1 MAGVTGYASTMITSK
16 ADYRFYLEADRVA
29 HCQTRRWPRPFV
41 DDTWRFQ
48 RLLRKVEYYTNCK
61 RSRLGRAYAKFLY
74 LRLHF
79 MERRLGFIVF
89 PNVFGPGLAIPH
101 RGSVMVSPNA
111 RVGENCRIHVGAH
124 IGSEVRFDDRAPTI
138 GDNVYIGPGAKL
150 FGDIVIGNDVA
161 IGANAV
167 VTHSFEEPHQTVGGA
182 PARKL
187 SDKGTEGLLVRAT
200 ERLRGVPA
208 KAPTATPHPAD

>member
-1 MAGVTGYASTMITSK
+1 MIESK

-61 RSRLGRAYAKFLY
+61 RSAFGRAYARFLY
-74 LRLHF
+74 VRLHL

-138 GDNVYIGPGAKL
+138 GR
-150 FGDIVIGNDVA
+150 
-161 IGANAV
+161 
-167 VTHSFEEPHQTVGGA
+167 SEEHTSELQSLTNLVCRLLLEKKKKSTKP
-182 PARKL
+182 
-187 SDKGTEGLLVRAT
+187 DKI
-200 ERLRGVPA
+200 
-208 KAPTATPHPAD
+208 

>member
-16 ADYRFYLEADRVA
+16 ADYRFYLAADRVA

-61 RSRLGRAYAKFLY
+61 RSAFGRAYARFLY
-74 LRLHF
+74 VRLHL

-111 RVGENCRIHVGAH
+111 RVGQNCRIHVGER
-124 IGSEVRFDDRAPTI
+124 IGCSLWLVIRDPTI
-138 GDNVYIGPGAKL
+138 GNNVYIGPGAKL
-150 FGDIVIGNDVA
+150 FGD
-161 IGANAV
+161 
-167 VTHSFEEPHQTVGGA
+167 
-182 PARKL
+182 
-187 SDKGTEGLLVRAT
+187 
-200 ERLRGVPA
+200 
-208 KAPTATPHPAD
+208 